1 MQNKFQVYFNYYSSV
16 NEFPVKPF
24 QTNRLFLPQRGRG
37 FPTCAASRERLSVC
51 TTRRPSFSLPLT
63 HVLPIPVQTCRRAPV
78 LLPASTRP
86 LFPTNQGFLPLLEK
100 NCQGLCQMSS
110 YKSIKSTGAFKS
122 KWQKT
127 ASVDLTV
134 KTSLTCPA
142 SVWFWFWFTV
152 IRLLKGQHHSARDS
166 MG

>member
-1 MQNKFQVYFNYYSSV
+1 MSFRLSHSRQIDFFYPKEVEVSP
-16 NEFPVKPF
+16 PVQHRGSGSLCAQPEGHRSASRLH
-24 QTNRLFLPQRGRG
+24 TCCLFLCKRAGGLLFSFQPPLAL
-37 FPTCAASRERLSVC
+37 FSPPTRD
-51 TTRRPSFSLPLT
+51 FY
-63 HVLPIPVQTCRRAPV
+63 H
-78 LLPASTRP
+78 
-86 LFPTNQGFLPLLEK
+86 FLKK

-142 SVWFWFWFTV
+142 SVWFWFWFTI